1 MDEEI
6 IRPAEARFDELVMRR
21 AETLRVRR
29 V

>member
-6 IRPAEARFDELVMRR
+6 IRPAEAQFDKLVMRR
-21 AETLRVRR
+21 AQKWKVRR